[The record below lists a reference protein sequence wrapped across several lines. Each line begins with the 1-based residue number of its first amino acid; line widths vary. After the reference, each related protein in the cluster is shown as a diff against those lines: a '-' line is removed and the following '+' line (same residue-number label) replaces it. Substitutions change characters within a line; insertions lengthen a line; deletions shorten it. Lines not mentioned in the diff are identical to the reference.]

1 MDNARIYINPVS
13 GSIKIIG
20 PVDFVDHE
28 GNVLETKEN
37 VKFCGCGLSK
47 DKPNCDG
54 SHRDKL
60 VNKDN

>member
-1 MDNARIYINPVS
+1 MTNARIFINPES

-20 PVDFVDHE
+20 AVDFVDRE
-28 GNVLETKEN
+28 GNILETQEN

-54 SHRDKL
+54 SHRDK
-60 VNKDN
+60 VVKKD

>member
-1 MDNARIYINPVS
+1 MSNARIFINPVS

-20 PVDFVDHE
+20 AVDFVDKD
-28 GNVLETKEN
+28 GNILETKEN

-60 VNKDN
+60 EKKN

>member
-1 MDNARIYINPVS
+1 MTNARIFINPVS

-20 PVDFVDHE
+20 AVDFVDRE
-28 GNVLETKEN
+28 GNILETKEN

-54 SHRDKL
+54 SHRDKAAK
-60 VNKDN
+60 KD

>member
-1 MDNARIYINPVS
+1 MTNARIFINPES

-20 PVDFVDHE
+20 AVDFVDRE

-47 DKPNCDG
+47 NKPNCDG
-54 SHRDKL
+54 SHRDK
-60 VNKDN
+60 VVKKD

>member
-1 MDNARIYINPVS
+1 MDNARIFINPES

-20 PVDFVDHE
+20 PVDFVDRE
-28 GNVLETKEN
+28 GNILETKEN

-54 SHRDKL
+54 SHKDKAK
-60 VNKDN
+60 KD

>member
-1 MDNARIYINPVS
+1 MTNARIFINPVS

-20 PVDFVDHE
+20 AVDFVDRE
-28 GNVLETKEN
+28 GNILENQEK

-54 SHRDKL
+54 SHRDK
-60 VNKDN
+60 VAKQD

>member
-1 MDNARIYINPVS
+1 MDNARIFINPES

-20 PVDFVDHE
+20 AVDFVDRE
-28 GNVLETKEN
+28 GNILGTKEN

-54 SHRDKL
+54 SHRDKAT
-60 VNKDN
+60 KD

>member
-13 GSIKIIG
+13 GSIKVIG
-20 PVDFVDHE
+20 PVDFVDGE
-28 GNVLETKEN
+28 GNILETKEN

-54 SHRDKL
+54 SHRDK
-60 VNKDN
+60 VKKD